1 MGVVLWKHKG
11 CELSPQEL
19 DGNFEDLSA
28 RLGLLEILEASGQG
42 IREIT
47 LEGDELIFHG
57 WAEALLGRVRLP
69 VPRLH
74 FKGAWCEGQ
83 DYTYADVVR
92 KGAAL
97 YFCHRAHLGQS
108 HFDKE
113 FWTLML
119 GEDDACHASSSQD
132 LAVSA
137 HGEAAPLQ
145 VATHDA
151 AHMPTPQ
158 IGGLVV
164 SLGADGAT
172 LMLGT
177 RGGWHKITSVPL

>member
-11 CELSPQEL
+11 GELSPQEL

-28 RLGLLEILEASGQG
+28 RLGLLEGLETSGQG

-47 LEGDELIFHG
+47 LEGDELFFHG
-57 WAEALLGRVRLP
+57 WTEALLGRVRLP

-83 DYTYADVVR
+83 DYTYADVIR
-92 KGAAL
+92 RGAAL
-97 YFCHRAHLGQS
+97 YFCHRAHPGQS
-108 HFDKE
+108 HFDNA

-119 GEDDACHASSSQD
+119 GENDACHVSSSQGH
-132 LAVSA
+132 VSSA
-137 HGEAAPLQ
+137 HGDAMPLQ
-145 VATHDA
+145 VTIYDA
-151 AHMPTPQ
+151 AHMPAPQ
-158 IGGLVV
+158 MGALVV
-164 SLGADGAT
+164 SLGADGAV

-177 RGGWHKITSVPL
+177 RDGWHRVASAPL